1 MALTDELNSCTLPEG
16 YPTGLK
22 LVSRPQSFCEE
33 VSLSKTLSVE
43 GSSTLSSSL
52 TVSGDTS
59 LQKVDAA
66 GDLTVGGS
74 VSVGTGFQVELQ
86 VGPMA
91 ASTPYIF
98 PLALPTS
105 NGQVLASSRSG
116 SLSWVD
122 AGGSD
127 YVDPLT
133 TVGDLLVRDA
143 NNVTARFPIGTTD
156 QYLVVQNGGLPGW
169 QDLPAFLQDP
179 TTTRGDLLVRNN
191 QGVTRLGVG
200 NAGEVLT
207 VRNNGQDLEWAASV
221 GGVESVNGQTGTV
234 VLVSD
239 DIDDSGSVKKFATAN
254 QLNLIGTAL
263 QPSDNVSELT
273 NDAGYVTSIPVD
285 SVNGLTGEVVL
296 APSDIGAA
304 TAAQGALADT
314 AIQPTDNVSEL
325 TNDSG
330 YITNIVNENLGDL
343 ADVTFT
349 NLQTNDQLVYDGS
362 SWVNGVGATTVDNG
376 SF

>member
-22 LVSRPQSFCEE
+22 LVPRPQSFCDE

-43 GSSTLSSSL
+43 GSSTLKSSL
-52 TVSGDTS
+52 TVSGDTL

-66 GDLTVGGS
+66 GDLTVVGS
-74 VSVGTGFQVELQ
+74 ISVGSEFQVKLQ

-91 ASTPYIF
+91 ASTPYIL

-116 SLSWVD
+116 TLSWVD
-122 AGGSD
+122 AGGSE

-133 TVGDLLVRDA
+133 TPGDLLVRDA
-143 NNVTARFPIGTTD
+143 SDVTTRLPVGTTD
-156 QYLVVQNGGLPGW
+156 QYLVVQNGGQPGW

-179 TTTRGDLLVRNN
+179 TTTRGDLLVRND

-200 NAGEVLT
+200 NPGEVLT
-207 VRNNGQDLEWAASV
+207 VRNNGQDLEWSEG
-221 GGVESVNGQTGTV
+221 GGVQSVNGKSGNV
-234 VLVSD
+234 SLVSD
-239 DIDDSGSVKKFATAN
+239 DISDAASVQKFATAN

-273 NDAGYVTSIPVD
+273 NDAGYVTTIPVD
-285 SVNGLTGEVVL
+285 SVNGQTGEVVL
-296 APSDIGAA
+296 TTTDVGAA
-304 TAAQGALADT
+304 TSAQGALADS
-314 AIQPTDNVSEL
+314 ALQPADNISEL

-330 YITNIVNENLGDL
+330 YITNIVNENLEDL

-349 NLQTNDQLVYDGS
+349 NLQTNDQLIYNGS
-362 SWVNGVGATTVDNG
+362 SWVNGVGTTLVDNG